1 MTTKAIQNILQL
13 SPALALKRV
22 FAAVALTAAISSV
35 QATPFT
41 VGGNTY
47 DITIQNLTPN
57 QPSAQAILM
66 STPWWGDSQLAFDL
80 SAAVGTSLGVGSS
93 WYNNGYAPWFVH
105 GASFGGGMFA
115 AAVSWSGGTTFTAP
129 TGIDYINQP
138 FAIGTL
144 IAGPTPPTGVPDA
157 STTAGLFGLALLG
170 LIAVRRRFT
179 R

>member
-1 MTTKAIQNILQL
+1 MTKKAIHKFFQK

-57 QPSAQAILM
+57 QTSAQVILM
-66 STPWWGDSQLAFDL
+66 STPWWGNSQLAFDL
-80 SAAVGTSLGVGSS
+80 SAAVSNSLGVGSS
-93 WYNNGYAPWFVH
+93 WYNSGFAPWFVH
-105 GASFGGGMFA
+105 DGYFPGGWFG
-115 AAVSWSGGTTFTAP
+115 AAVWSGGSTSFTAP
-129 TGIDYINQP
+129 GGIDYINQP
-138 FAIGTL
+138 FAVGTL

-170 LIAVRRRFT
+170 LLAVRRRFT